1 MRKGNMKK
9 KVLLIDGDI
18 LIYKIATANEV
29 NTHWGDGLW
38 TLHCDEK
45 KCKFEVDAHI
55 DELGSTFEADDYVCA
70 LTDKNNFRKDI
81 LPSYKDN
88 RKQRRKPM
96 VLNVLREYI
105 MKKHNGVMWKNL
117 EADDVMGIMATEPH
131 PTEDRIIVSIDKDM
145 RQIPAKV
152 SRDGETVENIPQ
164 RLADYWFM
172 IQTLAGD
179 STDGYSG
186 LPNVGVKT
194 AEKMIKRYTN
204 VPLLDLWKIVVGAY
218 KAKGYTKKEAL
229 QQARVAHILRHKEYN
244 KKTGRVKLWR
254 I

>member
-1 MRKGNMKK
+1 MKK

-18 LIYKIATANEV
+18 LAYKIATANEV
-29 NTHWGDGLW
+29 DTHWGNGFW
-38 TLHCDEK
+38 TLHCDEIQ
-45 KCKFEVDAHI
+45 CKHEVDAKI
-55 DELGSTFEADDYVCA
+55 EDLGQSLQADDYVVA
-70 LTDKNNFRKDI
+70 LTDKNNFRKDV

-96 VLNVLREYI
+96 VLNALRDYI
-105 MKKHNGVMWKNL
+105 MEKHNGIMWKNL

-152 SRDGETVENIPQ
+152 SRDGETVEEIPQ

-179 STDGYSG
+179 STDGYTG

-194 AEKMIKRYTN
+194 AEKMIKQYTN

-218 KAKGYTKKEAL
+218 KSKGYSKKEAL
-229 QQARVAHILRHKEYN
+229 QQARVAHILRHNEYN
-244 KKTGRVKLWR
+244 RKTGKVKLWQ
-254 I
+254 IK

>member
-1 MRKGNMKK
+1 MKK

-18 LIYKIATANEV
+18 LAYKIATANEV
-29 NTHWGDGLW
+29 DTHWGNGFW
-38 TLHCDEK
+38 TLHCDEIQ
-45 KCKFEVDAHI
+45 CKHEVDAKI
-55 DELGSTFEADDYVCA
+55 EDLGQSLQADDYVVA
-70 LTDKNNFRKDI
+70 LTDKNNFRKDV

-96 VLNVLREYI
+96 VLNALRDYI
-105 MKKHNGVMWKNL
+105 MEKHNGVMWKNL

-152 SRDGETVENIPQ
+152 SRDGETVEEIPQ

-179 STDGYSG
+179 STDGYNG

-194 AEKMIKRYTN
+194 AEKMIKQYTN

-218 KAKGYTKKEAL
+218 KSKGYSNKEAL

-244 KKTGRVKLWR
+244 KKTGKVKLWQ
-254 I
+254 IK

>member
-1 MRKGNMKK
+1 MKK

-18 LIYKIATANEV
+18 LAYKIATSNEID
-29 NTHWGDGLW
+29 THWGDGFW
-38 TLHCDEK
+38 TLHCDEIQ
-45 KCKFEVDAHI
+45 CKHEVDAKI
-55 DELGSTFEADDYVCA
+55 DDLGQSLEGDDYVVA
-70 LTDKNNFRKDI
+70 LTDKNNFRKDV

-96 VLNVLREYI
+96 VLNALRDYI
-105 MKKHNGVMWKNL
+105 MKKHNGIMWKNL
-117 EADDVMGIMATEPH
+117 EADDVMGILATEPCT
-131 PTEDRIIVSIDKDM
+131 TEDRIIVSIDKDM

-152 SRDGETVENIPQ
+152 SRDGETVEDIPQ

-179 STDGYSG
+179 STNGYTG

-194 AEKMIKRYTN
+194 AEKMIKQYTN

-218 KAKGYTKKEAL
+218 KAKGYSKKEAL

-244 KKTGRVKLWR
+244 KKTGKVKLWQ
-254 I
+254 IK